1 MSNNDFNNAM
11 AKVLAYGIAR
21 INNMDMTHEEALELA
36 GVSHVDDTEELC
48 KCGIN
53 EETWV
58 ANDGIPCVGDGCHI
72 WCDCQNDTEETQAHY
87 THPDSNA
94 FITWD

>member
-1 MSNNDFNNAM
+1 MNNNDNDFSNAL

-36 GVSHVDDTEELC
+36 GVTDVAETE
-48 KCGIN
+48 
-53 EETWV
+53 T
-58 ANDGIPCVGDGCHI
+58 PPS
-72 WCDCQNDTEETQAHY
+72 Y